1 MDVGEIITVTA
12 ILVGLVAILIGI
24 FTLMWQMHSQ
34 GSRLDAKIDARG
46 DRLDAAIRAQGDRLD
61 AAIRA
66 QSGRLSDVEREQA
79 RLEGVNSVLRI
90 QTHTHEAD
98 D

>member
-12 ILVGLVAILIGI
+12 VLVGLVAILVGI
-24 FTLMWQMHSQ
+24 FALMWQMHSQ
-34 GSRLDAKIDARG
+34 GSRLDAE
-46 DRLDAAIRAQGDRLD
+46 IRAQGDRLD
-61 AAIRA
+61 AEIRA
-66 QSGRLSDVEREQA
+66 QSGRLSDVERDQA